1 MNKTEVGLSPTEG
14 SGGIIISFPPVSAPT
29 GAKCLILR
37 KSQTLLMV
45 MKNAVIVIFVSYC
58 YCDKLAQTLCLKATY
73 LLSYSS
79 GEQKSEMGLTQLK
92 PRCQQNFVPS
102 GASGGDPL
110 LVFSVS
116 DRLPTSLGSWLH
128 HANLCF
134 HHHFFSDS
142 GPLVSLLHGA
152 L

>member
-1 MNKTEVGLSPTEG
+1 MPYTVSGNGSAVVNKTEVGLSPTEG

-45 MKNAVIVIFVSYC
+45 MKNAIIVIFISYC
-58 YCDKLAQTLCLKATY
+58 YCDKLAQTSCLKATY

-79 GEQKSEMGLTQLK
+79 GEQKSEMGLMQLK

-102 GASGGDPL
+102 GASRGGSTPCVFRLRQAAHIPWLLAASRKPL
-110 LVFSVS
+110 LPS
-116 DRLPTSLGSWLH
+116 
-128 HANLCF
+128 
-134 HHHFFSDS
+134 
-142 GPLVSLLHGA
+142 SLL